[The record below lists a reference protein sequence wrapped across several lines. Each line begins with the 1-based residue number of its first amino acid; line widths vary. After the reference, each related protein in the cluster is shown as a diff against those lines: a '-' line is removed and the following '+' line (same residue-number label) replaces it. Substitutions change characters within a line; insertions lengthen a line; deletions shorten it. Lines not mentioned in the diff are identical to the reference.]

1 MPNVNKVNLLIR
13 CSLLIIV
20 LLGFGNQA
28 YAEQIDKSV
37 YDNILQNQSEKNK
50 AEDDT
55 KKDMKTEQNSKN
67 DNQTKEQSDLLLEET
82 NSDESRSLGVTIWD
96 FVKMIFATIFVVFL
110 IYFILRFINKRN
122 HGYKNSQIIE
132 NIGGT
137 ALGANRSIQLIKVG
151 KRLLIVGVGDSIQL
165 IKEIEDEQEYKEI
178 LEEYNRKLDQLVQP
192 SDIVTK
198 VKNVISSSHSAPKTK
213 ESFSIRLSKEL
224 ERISSERK
232 EKMDVL
238 EKKKKGSSEKMNEF
252 IQFFNN
258 NDPGN
263 VSTSVQL
270 LLLLTVLSL
279 APSIIILLTSFTRIV
294 IVLSFVRTALAT
306 QQMPLTKSL

>member
-1 MPNVNKVNLLIR
+1 MNKANLLIR

-20 LLGFGNQA
+20 LLGFGTKA

-37 YDNILQNQSEKNK
+37 YDILHNESEDNK
-50 AEDDT
+50 
-55 KKDMKTEQNSKN
+55 
-67 DNQTKEQSDLLLEET
+67 TKEDAKKETTTEENPKSDDEQTTDQTDILLEET
-82 NSDESRSLGVTIWD
+82 DSEDTGSIGVTIWD
-96 FVKMIFATIFVVFL
+96 FIKMIFATIFVIFL
-110 IYFILRFINKRN
+110 MYFILRFINKRN
-122 HGYKNSQIIE
+122 HGYKSSQIIE

-137 ALGANRSIQLIKVG
+137 ALGSNRSIQLIKVG

-198 VKNVISSSHSAPKTK
+198 VKNIVSSGDSTPKIK

-232 EKMDVL
+232 EKMEVL
-238 EKKKKGSSEKMNEF
+238 EKKKKGSSEKNE
-252 IQFFNN
+252 
-258 NDPGN
+258 
-263 VSTSVQL
+263 
-270 LLLLTVLSL
+270 
-279 APSIIILLTSFTRIV
+279 
-294 IVLSFVRTALAT
+294 
-306 QQMPLTKSL
+306 

>member
-1 MPNVNKVNLLIR
+1 MNKANFLIR

-37 YDNILQNQSEKNK
+37 YDILHNESKENNVQEDTEKG
-50 AEDDT
+50 T
-55 KKDMKTEQNSKN
+55 KKDTVEEDSKTNEQNS
-67 DNQTKEQSDLLLEET
+67 DQSDLLLEET
-82 NSDESRSLGVTIWD
+82 NAEEESSIGVTIWD

-110 IYFILRFINKRN
+110 MYFILRFINKRN
-122 HGYKNSQIIE
+122 HGYKSSQIIE

-137 ALGANRSIQLIKVG
+137 VLGANRSIQLIKVG

-198 VKNVISSSHSAPKTK
+198 VKNIVTSNPSTSKTK

-232 EKMDVL
+232 EKMEVL
-238 EKKKKGSSEKMNEF
+238 EKKKKGSSEKNE
-252 IQFFNN
+252 
-258 NDPGN
+258 
-263 VSTSVQL
+263 
-270 LLLLTVLSL
+270 
-279 APSIIILLTSFTRIV
+279 
-294 IVLSFVRTALAT
+294 
-306 QQMPLTKSL
+306 

>member
-1 MPNVNKVNLLIR
+1 MPNVNKAYLLIR

-20 LLGFGNQA
+20 LLGFGTQA

-37 YDNILQNQSEKNK
+37 YDILHNESEENKNQ
-50 AEDDT
+50 EDA
-55 KKDMKTEQNSKN
+55 KKGTTEENSKT
-67 DNQTKEQSDLLLEET
+67 DDQTTDQSDLLLEET
-82 NSDESRSLGVTIWD
+82 DSEDTGSIGVTIWD
-96 FVKMIFATIFVVFL
+96 FIKMIFATIFVVFL
-110 IYFILRFINKRN
+110 MYFILRFINKRN

-151 KRLLIVGVGDSIQL
+151 NRLLIVGVGDSIQL
-165 IKEIEDEQEYKEI
+165 IKEIEDEQEYKAI

-198 VKNVISSSHSAPKTK
+198 VKSLVTVGSSTPKTK

-232 EKMDVL
+232 EKMGVL
-238 EKKKKGSSEKMNEF
+238 EKKKKGSSEKNE
-252 IQFFNN
+252 
-258 NDPGN
+258 
-263 VSTSVQL
+263 
-270 LLLLTVLSL
+270 
-279 APSIIILLTSFTRIV
+279 
-294 IVLSFVRTALAT
+294 
-306 QQMPLTKSL
+306 

>member
-1 MPNVNKVNLLIR
+1 MNKAYLLIR

-20 LLGFGNQA
+20 LLGFGTQA

-37 YDNILQNQSEKNK
+37 YDILHNESEENKNQ
-50 AEDDT
+50 EDA
-55 KKDMKTEQNSKN
+55 KKDTTEENP
-67 DNQTKEQSDLLLEET
+67 DTDDQTTDQSDLLLEET
-82 NSDESRSLGVTIWD
+82 NSEDTDSIGVTIWD
-96 FVKMIFATIFVVFL
+96 FIKMIFATIFVVFL
-110 IYFILRFINKRN
+110 MYFILRFINKRN

-151 KRLLIVGVGDSIQL
+151 NRLLIVGVGDSIQL
-165 IKEIEDEQEYKEI
+165 IKEIEDEQEYKAI

-198 VKNVISSSHSAPKTK
+198 VKSLVTAGQSTPKTK

-232 EKMDVL
+232 EKMEVL
-238 EKKKKGSSEKMNEF
+238 EKKKKGSSEKNE
-252 IQFFNN
+252 
-258 NDPGN
+258 
-263 VSTSVQL
+263 
-270 LLLLTVLSL
+270 
-279 APSIIILLTSFTRIV
+279 
-294 IVLSFVRTALAT
+294 
-306 QQMPLTKSL
+306 

>member
-37 YDNILQNQSEKNK
+37 YDILQNESEKNK
-50 AEDDT
+50 AQDDT
-55 KKDMKTEQNSKN
+55 KKEMTTEQNSKN

-82 NSDESRSLGVTIWD
+82 NSDEPRSIGVTIWD

-178 LEEYNRKLDQLVQP
+178 LAEYNRKLDQLVQP

-232 EKMDVL
+232 EKLDVL
-238 EKKKKGSSEKMNEF
+238 EKKKKGSSEKNE
-252 IQFFNN
+252 
-258 NDPGN
+258 
-263 VSTSVQL
+263 
-270 LLLLTVLSL
+270 
-279 APSIIILLTSFTRIV
+279 
-294 IVLSFVRTALAT
+294 
-306 QQMPLTKSL
+306 

>member
-1 MPNVNKVNLLIR
+1 VNKANFLIR

-37 YDNILQNQSEKNK
+37 YDILHNESKENNVQEDNEKG
-50 AEDDT
+50 T
-55 KKDMKTEQNSKN
+55 KKDTVEEDSKTNEQNS
-67 DNQTKEQSDLLLEET
+67 DQSDLLLEET
-82 NSDESRSLGVTIWD
+82 NAEEESSIGVTIWD

-110 IYFILRFINKRN
+110 MYFILRFINKRN
-122 HGYKNSQIIE
+122 HGYKSSQIIE

-198 VKNVISSSHSAPKTK
+198 VKNIVTSNPSTSKTK

-232 EKMDVL
+232 EKMEVL
-238 EKKKKGSSEKMNEF
+238 EKKKKGSSEKNE
-252 IQFFNN
+252 
-258 NDPGN
+258 
-263 VSTSVQL
+263 
-270 LLLLTVLSL
+270 
-279 APSIIILLTSFTRIV
+279 
-294 IVLSFVRTALAT
+294 
-306 QQMPLTKSL
+306 